1 MGWNAWVAAVFL
13 TLTFPATLPAA
24 GSMTP
29 DRDRESTY
37 EKGRKEAVRKN
48 WEKAADLFRKA
59 IAENPKNHKAHNMY
73 GYVLRNLGR
82 YKESLLAY
90 DAALSLKPDF
100 AQALEY
106 RAMAHLLSGNRDAA
120 MKDYKALV
128 RLGSPLA
135 EPLKKKMDLHAAG
148 KLKAGDS
155 NRSSAT
161 SW

>member
-1 MGWNAWVAAVFL
+1 M
-13 TLTFPATLPAA
+13 
-24 GSMTP
+24 
-29 DRDRESTY
+29 
-37 EKGRKEAVRKN
+37 RKN

-82 YKESLLAY
+82 YKESLVAY

-120 MKDYKALV
+120 LEDYKALV

-135 EPLKKKMDLHAAG
+135 DPLKKKMDLHAAG
-148 KLKAGDS
+148 KLKTADS

>member
-1 MGWNAWVAAVFL
+1 MGWNAFVVAVFL
-13 TLTFPATLPAA
+13 TLTFPATLPAV
-24 GSMTP
+24 GSMVP
-29 DRDRESTY
+29 DRDKESTY
-37 EKGRKEAVRKN
+37 EKGRKQAVRKN

-59 IAENPKNHKAHNMY
+59 IAENPKNYKAYNMY

-82 YKESLLAY
+82 YQESLVAY

-120 MKDYKALV
+120 LKDYKTLV

-135 EPLKKKMDLHAAG
+135 DPLKKKMDLHAAG
-148 KLKAGDS
+148 KLKAEDS
-155 NRSSAT
+155 NRPSVT